1 MMEPAANGAGTP
13 TGYRMG
19 GHAWLING
27 VNLKARL
34 FFCVNSWGEQWGKG
48 GKFVVTFGDME
59 KLLAD
64 AGEACFFRET
74 TKR

>member
-1 MMEPAANGAGTP
+1 M
-13 TGYRMG
+13 
-19 GHAWLING
+19 
-27 VNLKARL
+27 

-64 AGEACFFRET
+64 VGEACFFRET